1 MKTLNIEVEGM
12 NCGGCVKK
20 ITGHFQSIDNI
31 EEIKVN
37 LEDQKVLITGSDDL
51 SNMKVRND
59 LIELGF
65 SVKSI
70 KKA

>member
-12 NCGGCVKK
+12 NCGGCVSK
-20 ITGHFQSIDNI
+20 ITNHFQAMEWVNDTR
-31 EEIKVN
+31 VN
-37 LEDQKVLITGSDDL
+37 LDNQLVEISSNDDF

-65 SVKSI
+65 SVRSI

>member
-1 MKTLNIEVEGM
+1 MKKLNIEVEGM

-20 ITGHFQSIDNI
+20 ITSHFQSIDKI

-37 LEDQKVLITGSDDL
+37 LEDKEVLITGSDEL
-51 SNMKVRND
+51 SNMKVRNE